1 MQDIVTYKGSL
12 YFKEGE
18 DAKPKALPGSC
29 IAFTKNGELQ
39 GTAFRSAAAVPHI
52 PASTP
57 SAFSRIQVFSSD
69 TVCSCATEAGG

>member
-52 PASTP
+52 STGLCL
-57 SAFSRIQVFSSD
+57 QQNLGVQL
-69 TVCSCATEAGG
+69 